1 MSIASVRPEA
11 SDEEAMILD
20 VVRQLVRERVE
31 PRAAEIDASGE
42 FPWDIKQLFA
52 DNDLLG
58 IPFPAE
64 YGGLGGSFVTYVKVV
79 EEVAKACASSS
90 LIIAVQ
96 ELGALPILI
105 GGTDEQKRRWIPDL
119 ASGAKIAAYALTEP
133 GSGSDAAGS
142 MRTKAR
148 RDGDD
153 YVLDGSKIW
162 ITNGS
167 VADIVTV
174 FAVNDPTKGPN
185 GISAFVVE
193 KGTPGFTVGKLEK
206 KMGIRGSPTVELSFE
221 NCRIPAAN
229 RLGAEGEGFKIAMK
243 VLDKSRPGIA
253 AQALGIAQG
262 ALDYAT
268 EYTKQRVAF
277 GKPISQQQGL
287 QFMLADMRTEVEAA
301 RLLLYEAARKC
312 DENAPDVTLWAA
324 MAKLKCGDTAMSVT
338 TDAVQLLGGY
348 GYSTEYPLE
357 RMMRDA
363 KITQIYEGTQ
373 QIQRIVI
380 ARAMVGKWTPPARA

>member
-1 MSIASVRPEA
+1 MSIAPPRPDTSE
-11 SDEEAMILD
+11 EEAMILD

-31 PRAAEIDASGE
+31 PRAAEIDADGE

-52 DNDLLG
+52 ENDLLG

-105 GGTDEQKRRWIPDL
+105 GGTEEQKRRWIPDL

-142 MRTKAR
+142 MRTRAR
-148 RDGDD
+148 RDGNA
-153 YVLDGSKIW
+153 YVLDGTKIW
-162 ITNGS
+162 ITQGN
-167 VADIVTV
+167 VADVVTV
-174 FAVNDPTKGPN
+174 FAVTDPAKGPN

-193 KGTPGFTVGKLEK
+193 KGTPGFNVGKLEK
-206 KMGIRGSPTVELSFE
+206 KMGIRGSPTVEIVFDG
-221 NCRIPAAN
+221 CRVPVQN
-229 RLGAEGEGFKIAMK
+229 MLGEEGQGFKIAMK

-268 EYTKQRVAF
+268 EYTKNRVAF

-287 QFMLADMRTEVEAA
+287 QFMLADMKTEVEAA
-301 RLLLYEAARKC
+301 RLLLYTAAARC
-312 DENAPDVTLWAA
+312 DEDAADVTTWAA
-324 MAKLKCGDTAMSVT
+324 MAKLKCGDVAMSVT

-348 GYSTEYPLE
+348 GYSTEYPVE

-380 ARAMVGKWTPPARA
+380 ARSMVGKWSPTKT